1 MRVVDVI
8 RAHGGSVR
16 EGVLRRSV
24 GRHALYVAL
33 ADGEVV
39 RSAWGTYSLVA
50 TARPRVLATQL
61 RGVLSHRSAA
71 RHWGLAL
78 PPTCGDA
85 EDVTIRHKAQ
95 RRNIPADATIHYRD
109 IAPAEIVGHV
119 TTPLRTVL
127 DCLGDLDLATALSV
141 GDSAL
146 RQGLVCHDELVRAAA
161 SIGSSQGGRV
171 RGRVLLLD
179 ARSANAFESTC
190 RALLIRAGVVGFEPQ
205 VTIRAGRRWLGR
217 VDLAHRT
224 LRVLIECDGFEHHGE
239 RAGLRRDCRRHT
251 GFVCAGWL
259 PLRFS
264 WEDVMYDPDWVV
276 ACVLEAIAIAT
287 AA

>member
-1 MRVVDVI
+1 VRVGDVI

-33 ADGEVV
+33 AEGEVV
-39 RSAWGTYSLVA
+39 RSAWGTYSLPV
-50 TARPRVLATQL
+50 TPRPRVLATQL
-61 RGVLSHRSAA
+61 RGVLSHRAAA

-78 PPTCGDA
+78 PPTCGGT
-85 EDVTIRHKAQ
+85 EDVTIPHKAQ
-95 RRNIPADATIHYRD
+95 RRNIPADVTIHYRD
-109 IAPAEIVGHV
+109 LAPDEVAGHV

-127 DCLGDLDLATALSV
+127 DCLCDLDLGTALSV

-146 RQGLVCHDELVRAAA
+146 RKGLVEHDELVRAAA
-161 SIGSSQGGRV
+161 AIGSSQGGRV
-171 RGRVLLLD
+171 RTRVRLLD

-190 RALLIRAGVVGFEPQ
+190 RALLILAGLTGFEPQ
-205 VTIRAGRRWLGR
+205 VTIRSGRRWLGR
-217 VDLAHRT
+217 VDLAHRGWRI
-224 LRVLIECDGFEHHGE
+224 LVECDGFEHHGE

-251 GFVCAGWL
+251 GFLCAGWL

-264 WEDVMYDPDWVV
+264 WEDVMYDPTWVV
-276 ACVLEAIAIAT
+276 TCVRDAISIA
-287 AA
+287 AAA